1 MKAALWLR
9 TSTDK
14 QEVDSMLSELTDFAK
29 KFGYSKWTVIGKRGA
44 SAIKADQLYREEI
57 DKLYSELST
66 GEYNCLFAWELSR
79 LGRREE
85 YVIKLKN
92 YLIEHRIQLR
102 IYKPQLYLLEDDG
115 SVNNGM
121 ELAISLLLTLAKQ
134 EMTVKMERMLRGRK
148 RSMEEGKFSG
158 GKCLRYGYR
167 LDEEGYIRVDEEQSR
182 IILQMYDMYLSKNM
196 SALAIYRHMNE
207 RGVLPDYSNRGS
219 GSLKVIRILKD
230 MTYAGKSDRGNKYP
244 AIVSEQTVIKAIEKA
259 KQSISMPKTI
269 TKNIYYCKG
278 IIFCKH
284 CGHVMVACSNNCIYR
299 CSQFGHALSVNIN
312 VLDFIAWHLTK
323 RYAPANIVA
332 ETKVKRKEYMRLM
345 KEENA
350 VVDGLSQKIRQLDK
364 KYDRLTELY
373 IDSRITKQY
382 FDEKVES
389 IEQERIKIKDCI
401 VGHTSR
407 LITLGGLLEAIST
420 TSVDLSTVTD
430 DNIRRKHIIESIS
443 RIEVEKIPSDSYRS
457 DYVIHVEMKIPVIG
471 SDYFD
476 YRNEG
481 KYVRLIHHHIESGN
495 ETTEDLSLK
504 WEHRIERSSK

>member
-1 MKAALWLR
+1 M
-9 TSTDK
+9 S
-14 QEVDSMLSELTDFAK
+14 
-29 KFGYSKWTVIGKRGA
+29 
-44 SAIKADQLYREEI
+44 
-57 DKLYSELST
+57 
-66 GEYNCLFAWELSR
+66 
-79 LGRREE
+79 
-85 YVIKLKN
+85 
-92 YLIEHRIQLR
+92 
-102 IYKPQLYLLEDDG
+102 
-115 SVNNGM
+115 
-121 ELAISLLLTLAKQ
+121 
-134 EMTVKMERMLRGRK
+134 
-148 RSMEEGKFSG
+148 EGKFSG
-158 GKCLRYGYR
+158 GRCLRYGYR
-167 LDEEGYIRVDEEQSR
+167 LDKEGYIRVDEEQAR
-182 IILQMYDMYLSKNM
+182 NVIQMFDMYINQNM

-230 MTYAGKSDRGNKYP
+230 MTYAGKSDRGNQYP
-244 AIVSEQTVIKAIEKA
+244 PIVTQDMVTKAREKA

-278 IIFCKH
+278 IIYCKH

-323 RYAPANIVA
+323 RYAPANIIA

-350 VVDGLSQKIRQLDK
+350 IVDSLSQKIRQLDK

-373 IDSRITKQY
+373 IDNRITKQY

-389 IEQERIKIKDCI
+389 IEQERMKIKDSI
-401 VGHTSR
+401 VGHTNR

-420 TSVDLSTVTD
+420 TSVNLESVTD
-430 DNIRRKHIIESIS
+430 DNIRRKHILDSIS

-471 SDYFD
+471 RDYFD

-481 KYVRLIHHHIESGN
+481 KYVRLIHHHIESSLH
-495 ETTEDLSLK
+495 TTEDLSLK
-504 WEHRIERSSK
+504 WEHRIVRG